1 MRAAV
6 VTVAWA
12 ATLVTARVWGVRVEA
27 ADAAELGLGAVPLF
41 GEVELQ
47 LGIATVV
54 TLVIG
59 AMAVA
64 LVPRV
69 ERLRWRPLLAV
80 VAATAAVW
88 ALALGA
94 VEGWAVIGRS
104 IEADYG
110 AHLTLVDEA
119 GGPRDF
125 LDTYVERQGSFP
137 VHLQAHPPGLP
148 LLLWLASRVGL
159 DGGWWHV
166 TLALASTAVAAVA
179 AVVALAE
186 VAGAS
191 LARRAAPFVAFA
203 PAAVW
208 RINPDAIFAGVA
220 VGAVALCVLATG
232 RRRRPLVL
240 AAIGGI
246 TFGTALLLTYGAALL
261 AVPIAAVGVHRRAIR
276 PLLVAG
282 VATAGIVLGPLLL
295 GFSWFA
301 GLAATRVQYDLSI
314 ASVRPYSYF
323 VVANLAVAG
332 LALGPAAVVGATRLP
347 WRRVWA
353 LVGGALVALV
363 IADVSGLS
371 KAEVERIWQP
381 FYPLILLAAAGVAS
395 TRAATRGWLAGQVGL
410 AIAIEAA
417 THSPW

>member
-6 VTVAWA
+6 VTVAWV
-12 ATLVTARVWGVRVEA
+12 ATLVAVRVWGVRVEA

-54 TLVIG
+54 VLVIG
-59 AMAVA
+59 AMAVV
-64 LVPRV
+64 LVPSIQG
-69 ERLRWRPLLAV
+69 LRWRWLLVV

-88 ALALGA
+88 ALALGG

-119 GGPRDF
+119 GGPLAF
-125 LDTYVERQGSFP
+125 LDTYVDRQASFP
-137 VHLQAHPPGLP
+137 VHLQAHPPGMP
-148 LLLWLASRVGL
+148 LLLQLGSRVGL
-159 DGGWWHV
+159 EGGWWHV
-166 TLALASTAVAAVA
+166 TLALVSTAVAAVA
-179 AVVALAE
+179 ALVALAE
-186 VAGAS
+186 VAGAD
-191 LARRAAPFVAFA
+191 LARRAAPFVALA

-208 RINPDAIFAGVA
+208 RINADAVFTGVA
-220 VGAVALCVLATG
+220 VAAVALCVLATG
-232 RRRRPLVL
+232 SRRRPLAL
-240 AAIGGI
+240 AGLGGI
-246 TFGTALLLTYGAALL
+246 TFGAALLLTYGAALL

-282 VATAGIVLGPLLL
+282 VATAGVVLGPLLL

-323 VVANLAVAG
+323 VIANLAVAA
-332 LALGPAAVVGATRLP
+332 LALGPAVVAGATWLP

-353 LVGGALVALV
+353 LVGGALLALV

-381 FYPLILLAAAGVAS
+381 FYPLLLLAAAGVAS
-395 TRAATRGWLAGQVGL
+395 NRAATRGWLAAQVAL
-410 AIAIEAA
+410 AIAVETA

>member
-6 VTVAWA
+6 ATVAWA
-12 ATLVTARVWGVRVEA
+12 VTLVVVRVWGVRVEA
-27 ADAAELGLGAVPLF
+27 ADEAELGLGAVPLF

-47 LGIATVV
+47 LGIA
-54 TLVIG
+54 
-59 AMAVA
+59 AVA
-64 LVPRV
+64 ASLVGAVAVVLVPTL
-69 ERLRWRPLLAV
+69 EWLRWRSLLAV

-88 ALALGA
+88 TLALGA
-94 VEGWAVIGRS
+94 VEGWAVIGGS

-110 AHLTLVDEA
+110 AHLPLVDQA
-119 GGPRDF
+119 GGPRAF
-125 LDTYVERQGSFP
+125 LDTYVERQEGFP

-148 LLLWLASRVGL
+148 LLLWLGSRVGL

-166 TLALASTAVAAVA
+166 TLALASTAVAAAA
-179 AVVALAE
+179 AVAALAE

-191 LARRAAPFVAFA
+191 LARRAAPFVALA

-208 RINPDAIFAGVA
+208 RINADTVFTGVA
-220 VGAVALCVLATG
+220 VAAVAVCVLATG
-232 RRRRPLVL
+232 SRRRPLVL
-240 AAIGGI
+240 AALGGI
-246 TFGTALLLTYGAALL
+246 TFGAALLLTYGAALL
-261 AVPIAAVGVHRRAIR
+261 AVPIAAVGAHRRAIR

-282 VATAGIVLGPLLL
+282 VATAVVVLGPLLL

-323 VVANLAVAG
+323 VVANLAVTG
-332 LALGPAAVVGATRLP
+332 LALGPAVVVGATWLP
-347 WRRVWA
+347 WRRVGA

-381 FYPLILLAAAGVAS
+381 FYPLLLLAAAGVAS
-395 TRAATRGWLAGQVGL
+395 TRSATRSWLAAQVGL
-410 AIAIEAA
+410 AIAVESA

>member
-6 VTVAWA
+6 ATVAWA
-12 ATLVTARVWGVRVEA
+12 VTLVVVRVWGVRVEA
-27 ADAAELGLGAVPLF
+27 ADEAELGLGAVPLF
-41 GEVELQ
+41 GEVEWQ
-47 LGIATVV
+47 LGIATVAAS
-54 TLVIG
+54 LVG
-59 AMAVA
+59 AVA
-64 LVPRV
+64 VVLVPRL
-69 ERLRWRPLLAV
+69 EWLRWRSLLAV

-88 ALALGA
+88 TLALGA
-94 VEGWAVIGRS
+94 VEGWDVIGRS

-110 AHLTLVDEA
+110 AHLSLVDEA
-119 GGPRDF
+119 GGPRTF
-125 LDTYVERQGSFP
+125 LDTYVEGQEGFP

-148 LLLWLASRVGL
+148 LLLWLGGRVGL

-166 TLALASTAVAAVA
+166 TLALASTAVAAAA
-179 AVVALAE
+179 AVAALAE

-191 LARRAAPFVAFA
+191 LARRAAPFVALA

-208 RINPDAIFAGVA
+208 RINADAVFTGVGVA
-220 VGAVALCVLATG
+220 AVALCVLATG
-232 RRRRPLVL
+232 SRRRPLVL
-240 AAIGGI
+240 AALGGI
-246 TFGTALLLTYGAALL
+246 TFGAALLLTYGAALL
-261 AVPIAAVGVHRRAIR
+261 AVPIAAVGAHRRAIR

-282 VATAGIVLGPLLL
+282 VATAVVVLGPLLL

-332 LALGPAAVVGATRLP
+332 LALGPAVVVGATWLP
-347 WRRVWA
+347 WRRVGA

-381 FYPLILLAAAGVAS
+381 FYPLLLLAAAGVAS
-395 TRAATRGWLAGQVGL
+395 TKAATRSWLAAQVAL
-410 AIAIEAA
+410 ALAVESA